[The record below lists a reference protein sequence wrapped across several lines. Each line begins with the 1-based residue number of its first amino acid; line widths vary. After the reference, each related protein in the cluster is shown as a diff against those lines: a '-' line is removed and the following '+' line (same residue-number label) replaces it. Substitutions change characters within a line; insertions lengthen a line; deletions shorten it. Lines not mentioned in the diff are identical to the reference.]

1 LTSEGTGAVGE
12 GIRWA
17 LWITQMPL
25 NASRR

>member
-17 LWITQMPL
+17 LWITQML
-25 NASRR
+25 FNASQR